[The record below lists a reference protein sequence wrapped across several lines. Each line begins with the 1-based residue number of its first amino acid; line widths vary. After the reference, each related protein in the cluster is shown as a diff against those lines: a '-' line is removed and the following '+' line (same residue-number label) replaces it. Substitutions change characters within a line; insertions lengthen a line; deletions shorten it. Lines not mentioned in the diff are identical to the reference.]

1 MQSPEKVAVDDFV
14 KQKVLPEY
22 RDIVAELRRLMR
34 ECAPDAKEI
43 LSYGVPMYRQRRTP
57 GPYPEPAGQS
67 AAYQEPPPLLPMPPP
82 EDPLEKPESPE
93 EELPADELPD
103 QVLLDALGGT

>member
-1 MQSPEKVAVDDFV
+1 M
-14 KQKVLPEY
+14 
-22 RDIVAELRRLMR
+22 AELRRLMR

-57 GPYPEPAGQS
+57 GPYREPAGQS